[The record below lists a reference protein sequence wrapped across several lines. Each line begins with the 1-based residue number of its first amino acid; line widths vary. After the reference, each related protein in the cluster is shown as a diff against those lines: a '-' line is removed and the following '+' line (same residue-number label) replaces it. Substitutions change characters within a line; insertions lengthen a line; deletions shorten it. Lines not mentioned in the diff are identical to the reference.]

1 MHQTFV
7 AGDYLACRW
16 VYHWRRK
23 VCIVDAFSVCRWYEF
38 SWREG
43 SWDGTRA
50 SCNVIAV
57 SALWLINRALAR
69 VPPPSI
75 LYGGMIITGDVL
87 SLTLLDWRVF
97 VGVGRSS
104 CINAGS
110 VLIIFG
116 RAPGV
121 LFRVCR
127 RCMRAVVVKWHFAV
141 GSRVWIAGASEI
153 RGLVQMC
160 VGLSITSSSA
170 TLCSSS
176 FGGACARMALIAFA
190 RLLMSYCPLVV
201 PAAISVAVCN
211 SSVSALRGAFGL
223 RSQVRDL
230 AVLWEEFSRS
240 RNSVCSCLRYK
251 VQIAL
256 IVVSQRP

>member
-7 AGDYLACRW
+7 AGDYLACRR
-16 VYHWRRK
+16 VYHWRCK

-38 SWREG
+38 LWREG
-43 SWDGTRA
+43 SWNGTRA

-97 VGVGRSS
+97 FGVGRSG
-104 CINAGS
+104 CINANS
-110 VLIIFG
+110 VLIILG
-116 RAPGV
+116 RAPSV
-121 LFRVCR
+121 LFRDCR
-127 RCMRAVVVKWHFAV
+127 RCMRAVVIKLHFAV
-141 GSRVWIAGASEI
+141 GSRVCMIAGAFEI

-160 VGLSITSSSA
+160 VGLSITSSLA

-176 FGGACARMALIAFA
+176 FGGASARMALIAFA
-190 RLLMSYCPLVV
+190 RLLMSYRPLVV

-211 SSVSALRGAFGL
+211 FEMCNWA
-223 RSQVRDL
+223 QDRDL

-240 RNSVCSCLRYK
+240 RNSVCSCLRYE
-251 VQIAL
+251 VQIAP

>member
-38 SWREG
+38 SWRES

-87 SLTLLDWRVF
+87 SLTLLDWRVLLVLGAPAVSMLVQFLLFLGGLPVYYFGF
-97 VGVGRSS
+97 VDGVCAPLWSS
-104 CINAGS
+104 CTSPLGPAFGS
-110 VLIIFG
+110 
-116 RAPGV
+116 PGHP
-121 LFRVCR
+121 R
-127 RCMRAVVVKWHFAV
+127 FAV
-141 GSRVWIAGASEI
+141 LSRCVWGS
-153 RGLVQMC
+153 L
-160 VGLSITSSSA
+160 
-170 TLCSSS
+170 
-176 FGGACARMALIAFA
+176 
-190 RLLMSYCPLVV
+190 
-201 PAAISVAVCN
+201 
-211 SSVSALRGAFGL
+211 
-223 RSQVRDL
+223 
-230 AVLWEEFSRS
+230 
-240 RNSVCSCLRYK
+240 
-251 VQIAL
+251 
-256 IVVSQRP
+256 